1 MRVVVLASAAL
12 IASLGAANAEDKP
25 VPKAELQK
33 LVVGKSIG
41 IGSASASYG
50 ADGRYT
56 FNGSNPGKY
65 RIDNGRICVDFDAG
79 QARCDKIVKDAGS
92 YYLINGQG
100 QRYQFK
106 P

>member
-1 MRVVVLASAAL
+1 MMRPLALTAAML
-12 IASLGAANAEDKP
+12 VCGSTYAADKP

-41 IGSASASYG
+41 IGTSTASYS

-56 FNGSNPGKY
+56 FDGGNSGKY

-79 QARCDKIVKDAGS
+79 QARCDKIVKDAGN
-92 YYLINGQG
+92 YYLINAQG
-100 QRYQFK
+100 QRYQFR